1 MRSLVTPGSAFPG
14 ARFIIGAGGNHWEL
28 PMPVKKIFS
37 FLTYPK
43 KNQQGGATVSGTQ
56 IPLDDGKLCKMLKDI
71 FDGSAKDC
79 NVPVMFV
86 SDGEKQENVV
96 RSEILAL
103 LAKPSVAAAAPLAKR
118 LQEATSGTSG
128 MGLLFICVGM
138 DGESDTRVVIS
149 RFPADEGIVAEKSS
163 EKLTVQFVEQVFL
176 KSAYSYKSATYLS
189 DGKPNQLWKGH
200 VVDKQI
206 NHGSKA
212 VADYWIVNFLR
223 SELSTTAAQGTMRL
237 AKAIKS
243 AIQATSDI
251 EIKAELTSAA
261 RLAANLPKKAMT
273 VSDFCDNFHLSQP
286 AKQAVL
292 SKVNP
297 PRLVHEKFR
306 FDVAEFSKHL
316 TYKQVELDTGAVM
329 TAPAERFD
337 ECFKATQRKEETV
350 FVAAGHVVDEKLKST
365 K

>member
-1 MRSLVTPGSAFPG
+1 MTV
-14 ARFIIGAGGNHWEL
+14 E
-28 PMPVKKIFS
+28 KIYS

-43 KNQQGGATVSGTQ
+43 KNRPEEAVVSGTQ

-71 FDGSAKDC
+71 FDGSGKDC

-96 RSEILAL
+96 RSELLTL
-103 LAKPSVAAAAPLAKR
+103 LAKPSVAAATPLAKR
-118 LQEATSGTSG
+118 LQGATSGTSG
-128 MGLLFICVGM
+128 MGLLFICIGK
-138 DGESDTRVVIS
+138 DSDSDTRTVIS
-149 RFPADEGIVAEKSS
+149 RFPADEGVVAEKNS

-176 KSAYSYKSATYLS
+176 KSAYSYKAATYLS

-212 VADYWIVNFLR
+212 VADYWIVDFLR
-223 SELSTTAAQGTMRL
+223 SEFSTTAAQGTKRL

-243 AIQATSDI
+243 AIQGSSDI
-251 EIKAELTSAA
+251 AIKSQLTSAA
-261 RLAANLPKKAMT
+261 QLAANLPKKAMT
-273 VSDFCDNFHLSQP
+273 ISDFCGSFHLSEP
-286 AKQAVL
+286 AKQAIL
-292 SKVNP
+292 SSVNP

-316 TYKQVELDTGAVM
+316 AYKQVELDRGAFM
-329 TAPAERFD
+329 PAPADKFND
-337 ECFKATQRKEETV
+337 CFKATQRKEETV
-350 FVAAGHVVDEKLKST
+350 FVAAGHVVDEKLKSM

>member
-1 MRSLVTPGSAFPG
+1 MAV
-14 ARFIIGAGGNHWEL
+14 E
-28 PMPVKKIFS
+28 KIFS

-43 KNQQGGATVSGTQ
+43 RNQPEEAVVSGTQ

-71 FDGSAKDC
+71 FDGSGTDC

-86 SDGEKQENVV
+86 SDGDKQENAV
-96 RSEILAL
+96 RSELLAL
-103 LAKPSVAAAAPLAKR
+103 LAKPSVTAATPLAKR
-118 LQEATSGTSG
+118 LQSATSGTSG
-128 MGLLFICVGM
+128 MGLLFICIGK

-149 RFPADEGIVAEKSS
+149 RFPADEGVVAEKSS

-176 KSAYSYKSATYLS
+176 KSAYSYKAATYLF

-212 VADYWIVNFLR
+212 VADYWIVDFLR
-223 SELSTTAAQGTMRL
+223 SEFSTTAAQGTRRL

-251 EIKAELTSAA
+251 EIKAQLTSAA
-261 RLAANLPKKAMT
+261 QLATNLPKKAMT
-273 VSDFCDNFHLSQP
+273 ISDFCDSFHLSEP
-286 AKQAVL
+286 AKQAIIAN
-292 SKVNP
+292 VNP

-306 FDVAEFSKHL
+306 FDVTEFSKHL
-316 TYKQVELDTGAVM
+316 AYRQVELDTGAVM
-329 TAPAERFD
+329 TAPAEKFD
-337 ECFKATQRKEETV
+337 DCFKATKHKEETV
-350 FVAAGHVVDEKLKST
+350 FVASGHVVDEKLKST